1 MATIHI
7 VCTMMSL
14 ILQEVVEDLS
24 GDPEENSSHYMSILI
39 EALSIL
45 GKIEETL
52 NVCVLSITELVYS
65 WIYSLSLHYRP
76 LIIGC
81 RENLS

>member
-1 MATIHI
+1 MSTIQSVCIVFAT
-7 VCTMMSL
+7 MSL
-14 ILQEVVEDLS
+14 VLQEVVEDLS

-52 NVCVLSITELVYS
+52 NVCVQSVTDLVYS
-65 WIYSLSLHYRP
+65 WICLHYT
-76 LIIGC
+76 GH
-81 RENLS
+81 